1 MSDMNKQIDDD
12 LKTSVT
18 ADGLEED
25 VARADLYGLL
35 ASLFFRAPDDD
46 LLHRIAASAAYGS
59 GASAP
64 AEAAMTQAWDELV
77 RVASES
83 NAEQWANEY
92 QELFIGID
100 KPEIFLYG
108 SFYQT
113 GFLNEKPLVRLRDAL
128 AELGLESVE
137 EVTESEDHI
146 ATLCEVMR
154 YLIAGDDLS
163 IANLTQQKKFFN
175 EHMRSWLPDLC
186 GAIEVHPSAELYKSV
201 AALSRAFFEVEGYAM
216 DMVE

>member
-1 MSDMNKQIDDD
+1 MDKNLDKEITELS
-12 LKTSVT
+12 S
-18 ADGLEED
+18 DGLEED

-35 ASLFFRAPDDD
+35 AQLFYKAPDDD

-59 GASAP
+59 GSDAP
-64 AEAAMTQAWDELV
+64 DNAALTQAWDQLV
-77 RVASES
+77 EVASGS
-83 NAEQWANEY
+83 NAQEWAYEY
-92 QELFIGID
+92 QDLFIGIG

-108 SFYQT
+108 SYYQT

-128 AELGLESVE
+128 QELGLEAAE
-137 EVTESEDHI
+137 NITESEDHI
-146 ATLCEVMR
+146 ASLCEVMR

-163 IANLTQQKKFFN
+163 IANLTQQKKFFD

-186 GAIEVHPSAELYKSV
+186 NAIESHPNANHYKAV
-201 AALSRAFFEVEGYAM
+201 GLLARAFFDVEAYGM

>member
-1 MSDMNKQIDDD
+1 MSDMEKQLEDDF
-12 LKTSVT
+12 KTSVS

-35 ASLFFRAPDDD
+35 ASLFYTAPDDD

-59 GASAP
+59 GAGAP

-83 NAEQWANEY
+83 NAQEWAAEY
-92 QELFIGID
+92 QDLFIGIG

-128 AELGLESVE
+128 NELGLESVE

-146 ATLCEVMR
+146 AALCEVMR

-163 IANLTQQKKFFN
+163 VANLTQQKKFFN

-186 GAIEVHPSAELYKSV
+186 AAIEDHPNTQHYKAV
-201 AALSRAFFEVEGYAM
+201 AGLARAFFEVEGYAM